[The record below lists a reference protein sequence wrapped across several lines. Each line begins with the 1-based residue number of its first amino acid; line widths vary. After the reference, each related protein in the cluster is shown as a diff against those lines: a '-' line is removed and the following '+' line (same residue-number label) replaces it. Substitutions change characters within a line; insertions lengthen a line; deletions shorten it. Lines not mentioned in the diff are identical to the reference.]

1 VIQTQLGPNGLN
13 AVIYDKG
20 QLKVTVTTGTTVDL
34 EYDEL
39 TGELIT
45 VTRELVPAGTAG
57 SALDPLTGEYSV
69 VNQINQFYAIKT
81 TRRPTTLGTGDDARQ
96 WEDIVNWSWPPV
108 LQAINFFAVERKDG
122 SLLRMGFDINFKEG
136 YSGPCKALITESW
149 SPTAITA
156 PTLTPM
162 IPTPMEFDFPAT
174 NLAIPS
180 CLHPELTF
188 TEVVGSS
195 HPTLHAATTSKTFAA
210 TNYTDWPSAVVAG
223 FSQTPYSG
231 GYRIRSTLIYKPA

>member
-1 VIQTQLGPNGLN
+1 
-13 AVIYDKG
+13 
-20 QLKVTVTTGTTVDL
+20 
-34 EYDEL
+34 
-39 TGELIT
+39 
-45 VTRELVPAGTAG
+45 
-57 SALDPLTGEYSV
+57 
-69 VNQINQFYAIKT
+69 
-81 TRRPTTLGTGDDARQ
+81 
-96 WEDIVNWSWPPV
+96 
-108 LQAINFFAVERKDG
+108 
-122 SLLRMGFDINFKEG
+122 
-136 YSGPCKALITESW
+136 
-149 SPTAITA
+149 
-156 PTLTPM
+156 M